1 MSGDQEDLSAFL
13 ESFGFSEVEL
23 HAVLDELEAYR
34 SIPGTT
40 IGRYMN
46 RVIDTL
52 AEEDRAPFLKGII
65 VGMAIRK
72 VADALDE
79 ADQAEEKNEEL
90 LKSNARDSR
99 AELH

>member
-1 MSGDQEDLSAFL
+1 MSVDQEDVSAFL
-13 ESFGFSEVEL
+13 EGFGFSEYEL
-23 HAVLDELEAYR
+23 QAVSDEFQAYR

-40 IGRYMN
+40 LGRYMN
-46 RVIDTL
+46 RVIEAL

>member
-13 ESFGFSEVEL
+13 EGFGFSDAEL
-23 HAVLDELEAYR
+23 LAVFCELEAYR

-72 VADALDE
+72 AADALEE
-79 ADQAEEKNEEL
+79 ADQANERREEL
-90 LKSNARDSR
+90 SKSARQDSR
-99 AELH
+99 TG